1 MILKVIVVD
10 DEPLAVNV
18 IKNYILRVKELQLE
32 GTFSNALDAS
42 TFLRDNEVDIMF
54 LDINMPYLDGLEFLS
69 TLHKKPFVIMTTAH
83 EEHAF
88 HYLDFLN
95 P

>member
-18 IKNYILRVKELQLE
+18 INNYILRVKELQLE

-69 TLHKKPFVIMTTAH
+69 TLHKKRS
-83 EEHAF
+83 
-88 HYLDFLN
+88 
-95 P
+95 